1 MNFWSLLLS
10 AIVTTLLGFIIGI
23 TYMGIRRKIV
33 AHAQNRYGPPI
44 TQNFLD
50 IIKFWSKESNIYH
63 GLMHHLAPL
72 WMIAMAITILLIV
85 PTAYGSKFFT
95 NLTFNGDLILIL
107 YLMPFGQLGMA
118 LGVGQ
123 TGNPNSAIGV
133 TRGLSLMVG
142 SEIPFIMALIAV
154 MLQYHTTS
162 VTDLVRIQQETGTW
176 IMFKSPFAFLA
187 ALLVLPAMFHVGPYE
202 VIVAPAELASGPMSE
217 FGGKYL
223 GTMMSAGSIFMFA
236 KYTLFVD
243 VFMGG
248 ASNWLWLIVKTF
260 VVFLFIVFIGIIMPR
275 LRTEQAIRRLWGW
288 PLAFAILAFIQV
300 AFF

>member
-1 MNFWSLLLS
+1 MNIWNLLLS
-10 AIVTTLLGFIIGI
+10 AIVTTLLGFIIGV

-33 AHAQNRYGPPI
+33 ALAQNRYGPPI
-44 TQNFLD
+44 YQNFLD
-50 IIKFWSKESNIYH
+50 ILKFWSKESNIYH
-63 GLMHHLAPL
+63 GVMHHLAPL

-85 PTAYGSKFFT
+85 PTQYGSKFFE
-95 NLTFNGDLILIL
+95 NLSFNGDLILIL

-133 TRGLSLMVG
+133 TRGLSLLVG

-154 MLQYHTTS
+154 MIQYHTTS
-162 VTDLVRIQQETGTW
+162 VTDLVRIQQEHHTW
-176 IMFKSPFAFLA
+176 IMFSSPFAFLA
-187 ALLVLPAMFHVGPYE
+187 ALCVLPAMFHAGPYE
-202 VIVAPAELASGPMSE
+202 VIIAPAELASGPMSE

-236 KYTLFVD
+236 KLTLFVD

-248 ASNWLWLIVKTF
+248 STNWLWLIVKTF
-260 VVFLFIVFIGIIMPR
+260 TVYLFVIAVGIIMPR

-288 PLAFAILAFIQV
+288 PLVFAILAFIQV
-300 AFF
+300 ALF

>member
-1 MNFWSLLLS
+1 MNIWYLLLS
-10 AIVTTLLGFIIGI
+10 AIVTTLLGFIIGV

-33 AHAQNRYGPPI
+33 ALAQNRYGPPI
-44 TQNFLD
+44 YQNFFD
-50 IIKFWSKESNIYH
+50 ILKFWSKESNIYH
-63 GLMHHLAPL
+63 GLMQHLAPL

-85 PTAYGSKFFT
+85 PTQYGSKFFE
-95 NLTFNGDLILIL
+95 NLSFNGDLILIL

-133 TRGLSLMVG
+133 TRGLSLLVG

-154 MLQYHTTS
+154 MIQYHTTS
-162 VTDLVRIQQETGTW
+162 VTDLVRIQQETGRW
-176 IMFKSPFAFLA
+176 IMFTSPFAFLA
-187 ALLVLPAMFHVGPYE
+187 ALCVLPAMFHTGPYE
-202 VIVAPAELASGPMSE
+202 VIIAPAELASGPMSE

-236 KYTLFVD
+236 KLTLFVD

-260 VVFLFIVFIGIIMPR
+260 TVYLFVIAVGIIMPR

-288 PLAFAILAFIQV
+288 PLVFAILAFIQV
-300 AFF
+300 ALS